1 MWLVGAHHHAIGKSP
16 QNVSPW
22 YIYII
27 ITFCISLV
35 FSDYCHYHL
44 YHNHQ
49 QNNIR
54 STQYN
59 SNYQGR
65 NLPEAQYSISAKSS
79 PIQLTNTYTLQV
91 NDTNGG
97 VHSFIYQDDVQM
109 EGVY

>member
-1 MWLVGAHHHAIGKSP
+1 MQLEKVHKMYHHGI
-16 QNVSPW
+16 
-22 YIYII
+22 IYRLSII

-35 FSDYCHYHL
+35 FPDYSHYHL

-59 SNYQGR
+59 NNYQGR
-65 NLPEAQYSISAKSS
+65 NLPDAQYSIPAKSN
-79 PIQLTNTYTLQV
+79 PIHLINTYTLQV
-91 NDTNGG
+91 NDTNGD
-97 VHSFIYQDDVQM
+97 VHSFIYQDNVQV